1 MTIKATILNLQQGTQ
16 EWAEHRARS
25 LNASELAAAL
35 GLSSY
40 MTRSE
45 LVRIK
50 ATGITPEHD
59 AATMRRFERGHAT
72 EAAAREIAEEIIGEA
87 LYSAVFTAEVEG
99 LRLSASLD
107 GHTLLND
114 ITWEHKL
121 INEELRSSL
130 SNGIIPEQYHPQIE
144 QGLMLTGAERCLFM
158 ASDGTQENCM
168 WAWYESRPDLRA
180 KILPTWQQFM
190 ADVAAY
196 QPEQNKADPVV
207 AKPVEGF
214 GALTLRVEGRVLASN
229 LDTFRAGAEDF
240 LARLPKPHELQT
252 DQDFA
257 TADAAAKACADA
269 ESRIKAAKDAALAQ
283 MSDVDAILR
292 TADEVAASIR
302 AARLALEKAVKSEKE
317 ARKEQI
323 VREAQAALSEHIT
336 RLQGRVGILVPV
348 RADFTGAIKGLKS
361 LDSMR
366 DKVGTVLAN
375 AKIEASS
382 LADLI
387 EANRRTVDDM
397 TLVPD
402 FAQVCTK
409 SAEDFQAL
417 LALRRQQR
425 AEAEER
431 RRAEQEERERLRQEQ
446 AERRAAQEAEAAA
459 KAAATE
465 AKREADEQIIQLDDT
480 APATDD
486 GERLTLGQINERLAP
501 VSITVAGLAELGFQP
516 VEQVK
521 ASRLYRASDLP
532 SICKAISAHVL
543 RACATTTA

>member
-1 MTIKATILNLQQGTQ
+1 MEYHNFTQGSP
-16 EWAEHRARS
+16 EWHAHRATHF
-25 LNASELAAAL
+25 NASDAPAMMGCSPYQTRTELLAR
-35 GLSSY
+35 
-40 MTRSE
+40 M
-45 LVRIK
+45 K
-50 ATGITPEHD
+50 TGINAEVD
-59 AATMRRFERGHAT
+59 AATQRRFDDGH
-72 EAAAREIAEEIIGEA
+72 RFEA
-87 LYSAVFTAEVEG
+87 LARPLAEQLIGDDLYPVTGSRGE
-99 LRLSASLD
+99 LSASFD
-107 GHTLLND
+107 GLTMD
-114 ITWEHKL
+114 GTIAFEHKSL
-121 INEELRSSL
+121 NGDLRQLVWAEDSGNDFL
-130 SNGIIPEQYHPQIE
+130 PLHYRVQMEQQ
-144 QGLMLTGAERCLFM
+144 MLVSGAERVLFM
-158 ASDGTQENCM
+158 ASKWNGEELVEERHC
-168 WAWYESRPDLRA
+168 WYYPDTELRA
-180 KILPTWQQFM
+180 KIVAGWEQF
-190 ADVAAY
+190 AKDLASFVPEAKAA
-196 QPEQNKADPVV
+196 PVV

-366 DKVGTVLAN
+366 DKVGTALAN

-402 FAQVCTK
+402 FAHVCTK

-465 AKREADEQIIQLDDT
+465 AKREADEPIIQLDDT

-501 VSITVAGLAELGFQP
+501 VSITVAGLAQLGFDP
-516 VEQVK
+516 AEQIK

-532 SICKAISAHVL
+532 AICKAISAHVL

>member
-1 MTIKATILNLQQGTQ
+1 KA
-16 EWAEHRARS
+16 E
-25 LNASELAAAL
+25 
-35 GLSSY
+35 
-40 MTRSE
+40 
-45 LVRIK
+45 
-50 ATGITPEHD
+50 
-59 AATMRRFERGHAT
+59 
-72 EAAAREIAEEIIGEA
+72 
-87 LYSAVFTAEVEG
+87 
-99 LRLSASLD
+99 
-107 GHTLLND
+107 
-114 ITWEHKL
+114 
-121 INEELRSSL
+121 
-130 SNGIIPEQYHPQIE
+130 
-144 QGLMLTGAERCLFM
+144 
-158 ASDGTQENCM
+158 
-168 WAWYESRPDLRA
+168 
-180 KILPTWQQFM
+180 
-190 ADVAAY
+190 
-196 QPEQNKADPVV
+196 PVV

-366 DKVGTVLAN
+366 DKVGTALAN

-425 AEAEER
+425 AEQEER
-431 RRAEQEERERLRQEQ
+431 RRAEQEERERMLQEQ
-446 AERRAAQEAEAAA
+446 AEQQAAQASAALLAQAKEQAAA
-459 KAAATE
+459 LVQTG
-465 AKREADEQIIQLDDT
+465 RELDADAGKT
-480 APATDD
+480 
-486 GERLTLGQINERLAP
+486 LTLGLINDRLSPIA
-501 VSITVAGLAELGFQP
+501 INAAGLAELGFEP
-516 VEQVK
+516 VARDK
-521 ASRLYRASDLP
+521 AAKLYRASDFP
-532 SICKAISAHVL
+532 AICRAIASVAI
-543 RACATTTA
+543 AAAAPIETAA